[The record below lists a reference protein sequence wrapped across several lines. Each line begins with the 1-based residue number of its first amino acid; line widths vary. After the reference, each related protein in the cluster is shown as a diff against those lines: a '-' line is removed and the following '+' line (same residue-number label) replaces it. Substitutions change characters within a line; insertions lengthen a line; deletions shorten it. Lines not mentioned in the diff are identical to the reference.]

1 MLRSCAAREWRC
13 GFHYAFCLFPTHL
26 ATVRFADVITT
37 ALTQIRANK
46 LRSFFTLLGI
56 IVSVAFL
63 VAVVAVIQGM
73 NAYVRERLAGAIV
86 GVNAFQIRR
95 DPIQVGFID
104 DEQWKQIQ
112 RRPII
117 APEDVDFIERAVPD
131 AEAVALQSGW
141 PTPMA
146 DVQWRNRTTGDVFVF
161 GVTAPYVLVQDYT
174 FAAGA
179 ALTDIDVQ
187 QRRYVAVLGYDVAE
201 KLFDNIEA
209 AVGRTIRVRGIQL
222 VVKGVIAKKG
232 TVLGQSWDGFVM
244 LPLSTFESMYG
255 RRQTMVISV
264 KMPAADGVGP
274 AMLRAEEAMRIAHR
288 LRPGSDND
296 FTIDTGEGL
305 IAFWGKLTRVIFTVV
320 PAVVVIGVV
329 VGGIVIMNIMLMSVS
344 ERTREIGVRKALGA
358 ARRDIRRQF
367 FAEALTVSILGVI
380 AGIVVGFGLAG
391 LVEAISPL
399 PARVT
404 LWSIGVAISLGLV
417 VGVLFGVFPAL
428 RAARLDPI
436 EALRQE

>member
-1 MLRSCAAREWRC
+1 MPLYEAVR
-13 GFHYAFCLFPTHL
+13 L
-26 ATVRFADVITT
+26 ALQTVWSH
-37 ALTQIRANK
+37 K

-104 DEQWKQIQ
+104 DEAWKQIQ

-117 APEDVDFIERAVPD
+117 APEDVAYIERAVPD
-131 AEAVALQSGW
+131 AEAIALQSGW

-146 DVQWRNRTTGDVFVF
+146 DVQWRNRTTGDVFIF
-161 GVTAPYVLVQDYT
+161 GVTAPYVSVQDYA
-174 FAAGA
+174 FAAGEP
-179 ALTDIDVQ
+179 LTDIDVQ
-187 QRRYVAVLGYDVAE
+187 QRRYVAVLGFDVAE
-201 KLFDNIEA
+201 KLFGEAPA
-209 AVGRTIRVRGIQL
+209 AVGRLIRVRGIQL
-222 VVKGVIAKKG
+222 LVKGVIARKG

-244 LPLSTFESMYG
+244 LPLTTFESMYG

-264 KMPAADGVGP
+264 KMTTAAGVAP
-274 AMLRAEEAMRIAHR
+274 AMLRAEEAMRIAHH

-296 FTIDTGEGL
+296 FTVDTGEGL
-305 IAFWGKLTRVIFTVV
+305 ITFWAKLTRVIFTVV
-320 PAVVVIGVV
+320 PAVVVIGIV
-329 VGGIVIMNIMLMSVS
+329 VGGIVIMNIMLMSVT
-344 ERTREIGVRKALGA
+344 ERTREIGIRKALGA

-367 FAEALTVSILGVI
+367 FAEALTLSMLG
-380 AGIVVGFGLAG
+380 GLAG
-391 LVEAISPL
+391 LVVGAGLAGLVQILSPL

-404 LWSIGVAISLGLV
+404 AWSIGIALLLGIV
-417 VGVLFGVFPAL
+417 VGVAFGVYPAH
-428 RAARLDPI
+428 RASRLDPI

>member
-1 MLRSCAAREWRC
+1 MHPFE
-13 GFHYAFCLFPTHL
+13 AFRL
-26 ATVRFADVITT
+26 ALQTVWSH
-37 ALTQIRANK
+37 K

-86 GVNAFQIRR
+86 GINAFQIRR

-104 DEQWKQIQ
+104 DEQWKEIQ

-117 APEDVDFIERAVPD
+117 APEDVAFIQRAVPE
-131 AEAVALQSGW
+131 AEAISLQSGW

-146 DVQWRNRTTGDVFVF
+146 DVQWRNRETGDVFIF
-161 GVTAPYVLVQDYT
+161 GVTAPFVVVQDYT
-174 FAAGA
+174 FAAGEP
-179 ALTDIDVQ
+179 LTDIDLE

-201 KLFDNIEA
+201 KLFGNAHA
-209 AVGRTIRVRGIQL
+209 AVGRLVRVRGIQL
-222 VVKGVIAKKG
+222 LVKGVIARKG

-244 LPLSTFESMYG
+244 LPLTTFESMYG

-264 KMPAADGVGP
+264 KMPTAEAVPP
-274 AMLRAEEAMRIAHR
+274 AMLRVEEAMRIAHR
-288 LRPGSDND
+288 LRPGAEND

-305 IAFWGKLTRVIFTVV
+305 IAFWGKLTKVIFTVV
-320 PAVVVIGVV
+320 PAVVVIGIV
-329 VGGIVIMNIMLMSVS
+329 VGGIVIMNIMLMSVT
-344 ERTREIGVRKALGA
+344 ERTREIGIRKALGA
-358 ARRDIRRQF
+358 SRSDIRRQF
-367 FAEALTVSILGVI
+367 FAEALTLSVLG
-380 AGIVVGFGLAG
+380 GLAG
-391 LVEAISPL
+391 LLVGFALAGLVQAISPL

-404 LWSIGVAISLGLV
+404 TWSIGTALLLGILV
-417 VGVLFGVFPAL
+417 GITFGVYPAH
-428 RAARLDPI
+428 RASRLDPI

>member
-1 MLRSCAAREWRC
+1 MPLHEALR
-13 GFHYAFCLFPTHL
+13 L
-26 ATVRFADVITT
+26 ALQTVWSH
-37 ALTQIRANK
+37 K

-104 DEQWKQIQ
+104 DETWKQIQ
-112 RRPII
+112 RRRVI
-117 APEDVDFIERAVPD
+117 APVDVGFIERAVPD
-131 AEAVALQSGW
+131 AEAIALQSGW

-146 DVQWRNRTTGDVFVF
+146 DVQWRNRTTGDVFIF
-161 GVTAPYVLVQDYT
+161 GVTAPYVVVQDYT
-174 FAAGA
+174 FAAGEP
-179 ALTDIDVQ
+179 LTDIDVR
-187 QRRYVAVLGYDVAE
+187 QRRFVAVLGYDVAE
-201 KLFDNIEA
+201 KLFGEPA
-209 AVGRTIRVRGIQL
+209 AAIGQLIRVHGMQL
-222 VVKGVIAKKG
+222 SIKGVIAKKG

-255 RRQTMVISV
+255 RRQTMVVSV
-264 KMPAADGVGP
+264 KMRMAADVGP

-288 LRPGSDND
+288 LRPGRDND

-305 IAFWGKLTRVIFTVV
+305 IAFWAKLTKVIFTVV
-320 PAVVVIGVV
+320 PAVVVIGIV
-329 VGGIVIMNIMLMSVS
+329 VGGIVIMNIMLMSVT
-344 ERTREIGVRKALGA
+344 ERTREIGIRKALCA

-367 FAEALTVSILGVI
+367 FAEALTLSLLGGV
-380 AGIVVGFGLAG
+380 AGLMAGTALAG

-404 LWSIGVAISLGLV
+404 AWSIGLALLLGLV
-417 VGVLFGVFPAL
+417 VGVAFGVYPAH
-428 RAARLDPI
+428 RASRLDPI

>member
-1 MLRSCAAREWRC
+1 MPLLEAAR
-13 GFHYAFCLFPTHL
+13 L
-26 ATVRFADVITT
+26 ALQTIWGH
-37 ALTQIRANK
+37 K

-63 VAVVAVIQGM
+63 IAVVAVIQGM
-73 NAYVRERLAGAIV
+73 NAYVRDRLAGAIV

-104 DEQWKQIQ
+104 DETWKEIQ

-117 APEDVDFIERAVPD
+117 APEDVEFIERAVPD
-131 AEAVALQSGW
+131 AEAIALQSGW

-146 DVQWRNRTTGDVFVF
+146 DVQWRNRTTGDVFIF
-161 GVTAPYVLVQDYT
+161 GVTPLYVVVQDYQ
-174 FAAGA
+174 FAAGEP
-179 ALTDIDVQ
+179 LTDIDVQ

-201 KLFDNIEA
+201 KLFGDVEA
-209 AVGRTIRVRGIQL
+209 AVGRPIRVRGIQL
-222 VVKGVIAKKG
+222 SVKGVIAKKG

-264 KMPAADGVGP
+264 KMPAADMVGP

-288 LRPGSDND
+288 LRPGADND
-296 FTIDTGEGL
+296 FTVDTGEGL
-305 IAFWGKLTRVIFTVV
+305 IAFWGRLTKIIFNVV
-320 PAVVVIGVV
+320 PLIAGIGVV
-329 VGGIVIMNIMLMSVS
+329 VGGIVIMNIMLMSVT
-344 ERTREIGVRKALGA
+344 ERTREIGIRKALGA

-367 FAEALTVSILGVI
+367 FAEALTLSLCG
-380 AGIVVGFGLAG
+380 GLAG
-391 LVEAISPL
+391 LLVGFALSGLVQALSPL

-404 LWSIGVAISLGLV
+404 GWSIGLALLVSIV
-417 VGVLFGVFPAL
+417 VGIGFGVYPAH
-428 RAARLDPI
+428 RASRLDPI

>member
-1 MLRSCAAREWRC
+1 MP
-13 GFHYAFCLFPTHL
+13 LFEGVRL
-26 ATVRFADVITT
+26 ALQTVWSHR
-37 ALTQIRANK
+37 

-86 GVNAFQIRR
+86 GINAFQIRR

-104 DEQWKQIQ
+104 DETWRQIQ

-117 APEDVDFIERAVPD
+117 APEDVGFIERAVPD
-131 AEAVALQSGW
+131 AEAIALQSGW

-146 DVQWRNRTTGDVFVF
+146 DVQWRNRTTGDVFIF
-161 GVTAPYVLVQDYT
+161 GVTAPYVVVQDYK
-174 FAAGA
+174 FAAGEP
-179 ALTDIDVQ
+179 LTDIDLQ
-187 QRRYVAVLGYDVAE
+187 QRRYVAVLGYDVAD
-201 KLFDNIEA
+201 KLFGDATA
-209 AVGRTIRVRGIQL
+209 AVGRMIRVQGMQL
-222 VVKGVIAKKG
+222 IVKGVIARKG

-264 KMPAADGVGP
+264 KMPTAATVGP

-288 LRPGSDND
+288 LRPGAEND
-296 FTIDTGEGL
+296 FTVDTGEGL

-320 PAVVVIGVV
+320 PAVVVIGIV
-329 VGGIVIMNIMLMSVS
+329 VGGIVIMNIMLMSVT
-344 ERTREIGVRKALGA
+344 ERTREIGIRKALGA
-358 ARRDIRRQF
+358 SRGDIRRQF
-367 FAEALTVSILGVI
+367 FAEALTLSLLGGI
-380 AGIVVGFGLAG
+380 AGMLMGSGLAG
-391 LVEAISPL
+391 LVQVVSPL

-404 LWSIGVAISLGLV
+404 AWSIALALGLGVV
-417 VGVLFGVFPAL
+417 VGVTFGVYPAH
-428 RAARLDPI
+428 RASRLDPI

>member
-1 MLRSCAAREWRC
+1 MQ
-13 GFHYAFCLFPTHL
+13 LFEAIIL
-26 ATVRFADVITT
+26 ALNTVWSHR
-37 ALTQIRANK
+37 

-86 GVNAFQIRR
+86 GVNAFQVRR

-104 DEQWKQIQ
+104 DETFKQIQ

-117 APEDVDFIERAVPD
+117 APEDVAFITKAVPD
-131 AEAVALQSGW
+131 AEAIALQSGW

-146 DVQWRNRTTGDVFVF
+146 DVQWRNRETGDVFIF
-161 GVTAPYVLVQDYT
+161 GVTTPYVVVQDYT
-174 FAAGA
+174 FAAGDP
-179 ALTDIDVQ
+179 LTDVDVQ

-201 KLFDNIEA
+201 KLFGEPAA
-209 AVGRTIRVRGIQL
+209 AVGRMIRVRGVQL
-222 VVKGVIAKKG
+222 TVKGVIAKKG

-264 KMPAADGVGP
+264 KMPTAEMVGP

-288 LRPGSDND
+288 LRPGADND

-305 IAFWGKLTRVIFTVV
+305 IAFWARLTRVIFNVV
-320 PAVVVIGVV
+320 PIVAGIGVV
-329 VGGIVIMNIMLMSVS
+329 VGGIVIMNIMLMSVT
-344 ERTREIGVRKALGA
+344 ERTREIGIRKALGA
-358 ARRDIRRQF
+358 SRRDIRRQF
-367 FAEALTVSILGVI
+367 FAEALTLSLLGGV
-380 AGIVVGFGLAG
+380 AGLLVGFALSG
-391 LVEAISPL
+391 LVQTISPL

-404 LWSIGVAISLGLV
+404 TWSIGLALFVGVV
-417 VGVLFGVFPAL
+417 VGIIFGVYPAH
-428 RAARLDPI
+428 RASRLDPI

>member
-1 MLRSCAAREWRC
+1 VP
-13 GFHYAFCLFPTHL
+13 LFEGVRL
-26 ATVRFADVITT
+26 ALQTVWSHR
-37 ALTQIRANK
+37 

-86 GVNAFQIRR
+86 GINAFQIRR

-104 DEQWKQIQ
+104 DETWRQIQ

-117 APEDVDFIERAVPD
+117 APEDVGFIERAVPD
-131 AEAVALQSGW
+131 AEAIALQSGW

-146 DVQWRNRTTGDVFVF
+146 DVQWRNRTTGDVFIF
-161 GVTAPYVLVQDYT
+161 GVTAPYVVVQDYK
-174 FAAGA
+174 FAAGEP
-179 ALTDIDVQ
+179 LTDIDLQ
-187 QRRYVAVLGYDVAE
+187 QRRYVAVLGYDVAD
-201 KLFDNIEA
+201 KLFGDATA
-209 AVGRTIRVRGIQL
+209 AVGRMIRVQGMQL
-222 VVKGVIAKKG
+222 IVKGVIARKG

-264 KMPAADGVGP
+264 KMPTAATVGP

-288 LRPGSDND
+288 LRPGAEND
-296 FTIDTGEGL
+296 FTVDTGEGL

-320 PAVVVIGVV
+320 PAVVVIGIV
-329 VGGIVIMNIMLMSVS
+329 VGGIVIMNIMLMSVT
-344 ERTREIGVRKALGA
+344 ERTREIGIRKALGA
-358 ARRDIRRQF
+358 SRGDIRRQF
-367 FAEALTVSILGVI
+367 FAEALTLSLLGGI
-380 AGIVVGFGLAG
+380 AGMLMGSGLAG
-391 LVEAISPL
+391 LVQVVSPL

-404 LWSIGVAISLGLV
+404 AWSIALALGLGVV
-417 VGVLFGVFPAL
+417 VGVTFGVYPAH
-428 RAARLDPI
+428 RASRLDPI